1 LASAPRGLADL
12 LARELVAFGAA
23 DARERSTGVS
33 FSGSLAVAYRTCLW
47 SRVAN
52 RVFLELGRFDVA
64 DAEAFYRAVRSIDW
78 SQHLGPEATLACDF
92 SGHHPSITHTHF
104 GALKLKDAIV
114 DSMRESHAWRP
125 SVELDRPSVRV
136 HAHANG
142 TQVTVSLDLAGES
155 LHRRGYRGAAGEA
168 PLKENVAAGVLMRSG
183 WPELAAQG
191 VPFLDPMCGSGTFVI
206 EAALIAADRAPGLDR
221 EYFGF
226 LGWAGHDAELWRQVL
241 DDARSRARAGLS
253 DALSRGLRGALRGQD
268 RDPTA
273 VRNARGNADRAGMRD
288 LVGFDVRSLKDAAP
302 VPRTSPHD
310 GGEHDAVE
318 GAAQVDDGFADAEQP
333 DEPAHDAAGDVSRV
347 GAGFTASSA
356 PGDPEQS
363 DDDAPPSGA
372 ARIWAEAAARKGF
385 AGAAR
390 AQESFATREPN
401 RAAGVGAGDLAPAAE
416 SAGTS
421 GADHAGG
428 DLVRVAPGAGEDA
441 APVSR
446 GAEAAGLVCTNP
458 PYGVRLEDRETAKA
472 VHRELG
478 EVLRERFQGW
488 NAAVLTGSPEFG
500 LELGIRAHRTHTV
513 WNGAIECRLLRMKI
527 DTGSAREPG
536 RLGKGEV
543 VDLRNTPGAQM
554 FANRLAKNLKKQQP
568 WADRS
573 GIFCYRLYDAD
584 MPEYA
589 FAIDVYRTLAEAS
602 SADAAGPRAPTRGSL
617 APTPAGAS
625 SAAPVHRSTSQSSA
639 AGAETLTWLYVQ
651 EYAAPSEIE
660 LEAVRRRRGE
670 ALSTLADVTG
680 VDPDRI
686 RIRTRRK
693 TKRGD
698 QYSKVQDRSDYH
710 VVLEDGLKFLVN
722 FDDYLDTGLFLD
734 HRKTRARLRAAA
746 AGKRFL
752 NLFAYTC
759 TASVYAAAGGAAST
773 TSVDMSNTYLNWA
786 QRNFELNGLG
796 PDRNGLVQADCRVW
810 LEDTAARSRE
820 RYDLVFID
828 PPTFSNSKRMEG
840 VLDVDRDHPILID
853 GCARLLAP
861 GGLIV
866 FSTNSQRF
874 RLDESMTRRY
884 DVVDISTKTLPHDFE
899 RNPRIHRCFEVRAKA

>member
-1 LASAPRGLADL
+1 LVDVSAEPLRFLVSAPRGLADL

-23 DARERSTGVS
+23 DARERATGVA
-33 FSGSLAVAYRTCLW
+33 FFGSLAVAYRACLW

-52 RVFLELGRFDVA
+52 RVFLEVGRFDAA
-64 DAEAFYRAVRSIDW
+64 DADAFYRAVRTIDW
-78 SQHLGPEATLACDF
+78 AEHLGPDATIACDF

-114 DSMRESHAWRP
+114 DSVREERAWRP

-142 TQVTVSLDLAGES
+142 TQITVSLDLAGES

-183 WPELAAQG
+183 WPDMAAQG
-191 VPFLDPMCGSGTFVI
+191 APFLDPMCGSGTFVI

-226 LGWAGHDAELWRQVL
+226 LGWAGHDDDLWRQVL
-241 DDARSRARAGLS
+241 AEARSRARAGLS
-253 DALSRGLRGALRGQD
+253 DALTRGLAGALRGQD
-268 RDPTA
+268 RDPSA
-273 VRNARGNADRAGMRD
+273 VRNARANAERAGVQE
-288 LVGFDVRSLKDAAP
+288 LVGFDVRALKDAAP
-302 VPRTSPHD
+302 VARTSPRSAAAAARVAPA
-310 GGEHDAVE
+310 DAARTQE
-318 GAAQVDDGFADAEQP
+318 GAVAREADRADD
-333 DEPAHDAAGDVSRV
+333 AGGDDVSE
-347 GAGFTASSA
+347 GA
-356 PGDPEQS
+356 DV
-363 DDDAPPSGA
+363 SGA
-372 ARIWAEAAARKGF
+372 ARIWAAAAARVAPADK
-385 AGAAR
+385 AR
-390 AQESFATREPN
+390 AQERPATPD
-401 RAAGVGAGDLAPAAE
+401 ADQATGAGDGDSADDAAGFTTRGIDR
-416 SAGTS
+416 AIGM
-421 GADHAGG
+421 
-428 DLVRVAPGAGEDA
+428 GAGDA
-441 APVSR
+441 ARAEAGDSAPRDDVGDETR
-446 GAEAAGLVCTNP
+446 GAGRVGGEVANGAAGLVCTNP
-458 PYGVRLEDRETAKA
+458 PYGVRLEDRETARA
-472 VHRELG
+472 IHRELG
-478 EVLRERFQGW
+478 VVLRERFQGW

-513 WNGAIECRLLRMKI
+513 WNGAIECRLLRMKV

-536 RLGKGEV
+536 RLGKGDT
-543 VDLRNTPGAQM
+543 DLRNTPGAQM

-573 GIFCYRLYDAD
+573 GISCYRLYDAD

-589 FAIDVYRTLAEAS
+589 FAIDVYRTLAEA
-602 SADAAGPRAPTRGSL
+602 P
-617 APTPAGAS
+617 
-625 SAAPVHRSTSQSSA
+625 STD
-639 AGAETLTWLYVQ
+639 TLTWLYVQ

-693 TKRGD
+693 TKRGE

-759 TASVYAAAGGAAST
+759 TASVYAAAGGAVST

-796 PDRNGLVQADCRVW
+796 SDRNGLIQADCRVW
-810 LEDTAARSRE
+810 LEEDAARGKE
-820 RYDLVFID
+820 RYDLIFID

-840 VLDVDRDHPILID
+840 VLDVDRDHPALID

-874 RLDESMTRRY
+874 RLDESLMQRY
-884 DVVDISTKTLPHDFE
+884 AVVDISTKTLPHDFE